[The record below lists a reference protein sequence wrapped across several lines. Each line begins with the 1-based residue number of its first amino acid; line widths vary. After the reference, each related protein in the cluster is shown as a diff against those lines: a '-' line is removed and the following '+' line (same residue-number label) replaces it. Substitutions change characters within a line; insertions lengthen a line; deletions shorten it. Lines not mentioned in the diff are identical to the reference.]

1 MTQYQC
7 NAVVDC
13 PRADARDLFDLPTA
27 SDNKCPTCQSTLVAA
42 FQPGSAAPAG
52 GSSKKTLLA
61 GGGAVV
67 LALAAAGAWYLS
79 HRPAAA
85 PASATAPAPAAAAPA
100 ATPPAEPAATASNG
114 IVPDAAETA
123 ALKRQGETQL
133 VSGAAGDAEL
143 ASSKAAA
150 NELIKLAVAKLAQG
164 KLEDAEK
171 DLLAAKEK
179 DPRQSLVNYNLGVL
193 RLRQN
198 RTDDALKELE
208 ASFMKGFP
216 YFDQLAQ
223 DSDLAPLRKDARFA
237 ALLKRYQ
244 PAK

>member
-1 MTQYQC
+1 MTQYHC
-7 NAVVDC
+7 PALVDC
-13 PRADARDLFDLPTA
+13 PRADARELFDLPTA
-27 SDNKCPTCQSTLVAA
+27 SDNKCPTCQSPLVPAV
-42 FQPGSAAPAG
+42 QPGTAAPAG

-85 PASATAPAPAAAAPA
+85 PASATAAAPAAAAPA
-100 ATPPAEPAATASNG
+100 ATPPAEPAAASHG

-193 RLRQN
+193 RVRQN

>member
-1 MTQYQC
+1 MTQYHC
-7 NAVVDC
+7 PALVDC
-13 PRADARDLFDLPTA
+13 PRADARELFDLPTA
-27 SDNKCPTCQSTLVAA
+27 SNNKCPTCQSPLVPAV
-42 FQPGSAAPAG
+42 QPGAAAPAG
-52 GSSKKTLLA
+52 GGSKKTLLA

-100 ATPPAEPAATASNG
+100 AAPPAEPAAASNG